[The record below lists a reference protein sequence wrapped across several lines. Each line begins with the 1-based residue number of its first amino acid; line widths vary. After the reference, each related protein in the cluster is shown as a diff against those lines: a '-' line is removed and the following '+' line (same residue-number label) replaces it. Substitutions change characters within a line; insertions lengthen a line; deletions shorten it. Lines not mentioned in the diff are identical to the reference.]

1 MTKEELLALG
11 LTEEQIPGVFKINGI
26 DVEKAKGDLATK
38 ITEVETL
45 QGQLITANKEIEDF
59 KELDVD
65 GIKKAAD
72 DYKIKFEAAEQKA
85 KEEIDKI
92 KYEHSLIE
100 YLNKFEFTNDR
111 IKNSIKEDMK
121 SKEFKLE
128 EGTFLGADDYMKL
141 LQENEPESF
150 KLEEDKEK
158 PPTFTRPGGGGKL
171 EVVEDLGSAL
181 QDYYK

>member
-1 MTKEELLALG
+1 MTKEQLEALG
-11 LTEEQIPGVFKINGI
+11 LNEEQIKEIFRLNGI
-26 DVEKAKGDLATK
+26 AVNNAKGDLATK

-45 QGQLITANKEIEDF
+45 QGQLITANKEIEGF
-59 KELDVD
+59 KELN
-65 GIKKAAD
+65 IEEI
-72 DYKIKFEAAEQKA
+72 KIKADKY
-85 KEEIDKI
+85 KEDYEKLEIESKKEIDKI

-158 PPTFTRPGGGGKL
+158 PPTFTRPGGGGKP

>member
-11 LTEEQIPGVFKINGI
+11 LTEEQITELFKINGK

-38 ITEVETL
+38 EQELADTKKL
-45 QGQLITANKEIEDF
+45 LADANKEIEDF
-59 KELDVD
+59 KELDVE

-128 EGTFLGADDYMKL
+128 DGKFLGADDYIKL

-158 PPTFTRPGGGGKL
+158 PPTFTRPGGGGKP